1 MLPTLATTDRA
12 LLLAALVGAAAVA
25 LPTAARAQSI
35 APERALLNRGA
46 ATPIAAAPVTPES
59 SDELV
64 SGEQALLSH
73 SHTARSGGSTPVVIV
88 QPEVADAV
96 RVDGVKAL
104 LNRATS

>member
-1 MLPTLATTDRA
+1 MLPTLGTSARA
-12 LLLAALVGAAAVA
+12 LLLAALVGGAAVA

-46 ATPIAAAPVTPES
+46 ATPIAGAPVTPES

-73 SHTARSGGSTPVVIV
+73 SHTAISGRSTPAVIV

-104 LNRATS
+104 LNRASS